1 MEAYDLV
8 IELSVP
14 GKRFGPVLL
23 YTVIVFCIYN
33 YFNENTMPTWQ
44 VCAEEERGALHGSS
58 KITKET
64 RNQHIFAKNM
74 TQKTHSYITD
84 VTSTK
89 GLTCKITVERTVCLR
104 VRTRAY
110 K

>member
-1 MEAYDLV
+1 MV
-8 IELSVP
+8 IELSAP

-23 YTVIVFCIYN
+23 YTVIVFRIYN

-44 VCAEEERGALHGSS
+44 VRAEEEGGALHGSS

-74 TQKTHSYITD
+74 TQKTHGYITD

-89 GLTCKITVERTVCLR
+89 GLTCKITVAHAAGLHG
-104 VRTRAY
+104 RTRAY